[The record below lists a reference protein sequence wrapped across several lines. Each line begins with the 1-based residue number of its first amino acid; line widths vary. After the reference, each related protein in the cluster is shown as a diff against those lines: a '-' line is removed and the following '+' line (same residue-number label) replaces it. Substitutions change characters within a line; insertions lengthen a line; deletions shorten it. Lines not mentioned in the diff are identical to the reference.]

1 MATPPRT
8 QDRHPRKDM
17 EVAISTSADAQR
29 KLARN
34 DVGTGLS
41 NIRIDIT
48 DNSFFQT
55 PIPLPEGKTLNT
67 STHSNLKHYHSNHDN
82 MLTYNTLHNNIQHKH
97 LHIQPNIQV
106 SNHLDKMSIR
116 SVSSE
121 DVSTTVEGKCC
132 SAAARNPAIKTGR
145 RIQLMQVS
153 ASNGNTYFRT

>member
-17 EVAISTSADAQR
+17 EVAIATTTDALR

-34 DVGTGLS
+34 DGGTGLS
-41 NIRIDIT
+41 NVKIDIT
-48 DNSFFQT
+48 DNSFFRT
-55 PIPLPEGKTLNT
+55 PTSLPEAKTVNT
-67 STHSNLKHYHSNHDN
+67 STQSSLKLHLHAHDN
-82 MLTYNTLHNNIQHKH
+82 MLTDSTLHNNIQQKH
-97 LHIQPNIQV
+97 LHVQPNLQG

-153 ASNGNTYFRT
+153 AAKCSIQF